1 MKNKLSA
8 SVAVFTLT
16 FASLAMA
23 QVGQS
28 SDSAASGPPRFMTEA
43 ALACILG
50 AAPRGCETVFEG
62 GARPVALGF
71 VWKAGSLNP
80 YYRSTTYAGRNAAGD
95 EVWLVQFIHSQ
106 QTYVISRP
114 DSDGKIRR
122 LSVLAGSPD
131 RQCVDLPIGDLRNG
145 IFKANCG
152 VLGSS

>member
-1 MKNKLSA
+1 MKKHLGA
-8 SVAVFTLT
+8 AAAAFTLT
-16 FASLAMA
+16 FASVAIA

-28 SDSAASGPPRFMTEA
+28 SNSADSAPPRFVTEA

-50 AAPRGCETVFEG
+50 AAPKGCETVFEG

-71 VWKAGSLNP
+71 MWKAGSLNP

-114 DSDGKIRR
+114 NPDGKIRR
-122 LSVLAGSPD
+122 LTVLAGPPD
-131 RQCVDLPIGDLRNG
+131 RQCVDLPIGDLRTG